1 MLPPLPLVP
10 LNLMSGLNMPSWTT
24 LSPSHRD
31 SPSHLYPRTTRARA
45 ESEARQCRHCCAPT
59 TWATEC
65 AACFPVTPR
74 PQASPSTTCSA
85 RLGLRSCKAHFLHY
99 CLLTPHRFHQREG
112 LKGYWKVGR
121 KNILFLFSNPVSKTA
136 VALGSRFLRRSWTQR
151 SAGPRQRSGHPDP
164 RGSAFELLI
173 PPNPTFP
180 FCFPSP
186 RSDTC
191 FLWLPLIS
199 K

>member
-31 SPSHLYPRTTRARA
+31 SPSHLYPWTTRARA
-45 ESEARQCRHCCAPT
+45 ESEARQCRYCCAPT

-65 AACFPVTPR
+65 AAGFPVTPR

-85 RLGLRSCKAHFLHY
+85 RLGLRSCKAHFLHC

-121 KNILFLFSNPVSKTA
+121 KNIPLSVFESCQQNSC
-136 VALGSRFLRRSWTQR
+136 GSRLSLPAKVLDTAQCRPPPEVWAPR
-151 SAGPRQRSGHPDP
+151 SAGFSLRAPN
-164 RGSAFELLI
+164 SA
-173 PPNPTFP
+173 
-180 FCFPSP
+180 
-186 RSDTC
+186 
-191 FLWLPLIS
+191 
-199 K
+199 